1 MIKRNLKETVRSRL
15 AQIAEPMNN
24 QSQEVTFRD
33 FLSRVN
39 PGYMDVVPNHWL
51 DHELPVTKATFF
63 MSIYLLILCIPGNTS
78 QILVM
83 IAYIR

>member
-1 MIKRNLKETVRSRL
+1 MIKKDIIETKRSKL
-15 AQIAEPMNN
+15 EQKADPMNN
-24 QSQEVTFRD
+24 QSQEATFRD

-39 PGYMDVVPNHWL
+39 PGYMEVVPDHWL